1 MKNRNVVESSEFR
14 EAMYNQPDER
24 LLKSNNMRNNRN
36 MNIERRTCQIV

>member
-24 LLKSNNMRNNRN
+24 LLKSNNMRNN
-36 MNIERRTCQIV
+36 